1 MSEFN
6 GDLLDEGLQRVMGKD
21 RCQNPE
27 DWQKALAYKKKAP
40 ALQAEKKV
48 RDAQWEPVKENT
60 YMDKLKAC
68 AKDALLFG
76 GLSLIFFYFQQTGQM
91 LPSAA
96 MPCICTCVLI
106 GGIGIGKH
114 SVEG

>member
-1 MSEFN
+1 MKELN
-6 GDLLDEGLQRVMGKD
+6 NDLRDEGLQSVMGKD

-27 DWQKALAYKKKAP
+27 DWQKKAASKEVPVVQAGKKA
-40 ALQAEKKV
+40 

-76 GLSLIFFYFQQTGQM
+76 GLSMMFFYFQQSGQM
-91 LPSAA
+91 AASAA
-96 MPCICTCVLI
+96 MPCICVCCILLGLGV
-106 GGIGIGKH
+106 GKNAR
-114 SVEG
+114 

>member
-6 GDLLDEGLQRVMGKD
+6 GDLLDEGLQSVMGKD

-27 DWQKALAYKKKAP
+27 DWQKKATSKREVP
-40 ALQAEKKV
+40 VVRAEKKTK
-48 RDAQWEPVKENT
+48 DAQWEPVKENT

-68 AKDALLFG
+68 SKDALLFG

-96 MPCICTCVLI
+96 MPCICVCCILLGLGV
-106 GGIGIGKH
+106 GKNAR
-114 SVEG
+114 

>member
-6 GDLLDEGLQRVMGKD
+6 GDLLDEGLQSVMGKD
-21 RCQNPE
+21 RCQNSE
-27 DWQKALAYKKKAP
+27 DWQKAGAYKKKLP
-40 ALQAEKKV
+40 AVPDEKKT
-48 RDAQWEPVKENT
+48 RDAQWEPVKDNT

-76 GLSLIFFYFQQTGQM
+76 GLSLIFFYFQQSGQM

-96 MPCICTCVLI
+96 MPCICVCCILLGLGV
-106 GGIGIGKH
+106 GKNAR
-114 SVEG
+114 